1 MLLSEVETIL
11 SFDHE
16 FPFVVIQNELWESGD
31 GFAMGSPVSAG

>member
-16 FPFVVIQNELWESGD
+16 FPFVVIHNELWESCD